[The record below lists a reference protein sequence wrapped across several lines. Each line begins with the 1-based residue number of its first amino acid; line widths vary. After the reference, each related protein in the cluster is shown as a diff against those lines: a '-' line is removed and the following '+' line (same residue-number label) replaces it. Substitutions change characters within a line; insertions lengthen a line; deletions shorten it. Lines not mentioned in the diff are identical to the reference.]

1 MAAPESAVC
10 RPLICNL
17 GRRDYETVWR
27 AMAHYTDH
35 RGADAVDQIWCVE
48 HPPVFTQGQAG
59 KAEHLLNT
67 GDIPVVQVDR
77 GGQVTYHGPGQ
88 LVVYPLLDLRRSKIG
103 VRDLVT
109 ALEEATVAML
119 AEFGIAAAP
128 RADAPGVYLTEGPR
142 AGNKIA
148 SIGLRV
154 RRGCSFHGIAINIDM
169 DLGPFLRINPCG
181 YAGMQMVQMAE
192 VIQPVPE
199 WASVAERF
207 VAALQ
212 RKLQLP
218 EADWQPVD
226 EQLFDEKL
234 FAAPGT
240 EQGTEPGMSN
250 V

>member
-1 MAAPESAVC
+1 MSIPQTA
-10 RPLICNL
+10 ICNL

-27 AMAHYTDH
+27 AMAHYTDT
-35 RGADAVDQIWCVE
+35 RGNNDGDQIWCVE

-88 LVVYPLLDLRRSKIG
+88 LVVYPLLDLRRGKIG
-103 VRDLVT
+103 VRELVS
-109 ALEEATVAML
+109 ALEDATVDML
-119 AEFGIAAAP
+119 AAYGIAAAP

-169 DLGPFLRINPCG
+169 DLAPFLRINPCG

-192 VIQPVPE
+192 LIQPTPE
-199 WASVAERF
+199 WLGVAEKF
-207 VAALQ
+207 VAALA
-212 RKLQLP
+212 RRLQLP
-218 EADWQPVD
+218 EAQWQPVD
-226 EQLFDEKL
+226 ENMFLVPATES
-234 FAAPGT
+234 GT
-240 EQGTEPGMSN
+240 SN

>member
-1 MAAPESAVC
+1 M
-10 RPLICNL
+10 

-27 AMAHYTDH
+27 AMSGYTDH
-35 RGADAVDQIWCVE
+35 RDDNSPDEIWCVE
-48 HPPVFTQGQAG
+48 HEPVFTQGQAG

-88 LVVYPLLDLRRSKIG
+88 LVVYPLLDLRRAKTG

-109 ALEEATVAML
+109 ALENATVAML
-119 AEFGIAAAP
+119 ASYGVAAAP

-192 VIQPVPE
+192 LVAPVPSWSE
-199 WASVAERF
+199 VAEVF
-207 VAALQ
+207 VIELVKALSLDAA
-212 RKLQLP
+212 
-218 EADWQPVD
+218 EWHPVD
-226 EQLFDEKL
+226 ETI
-234 FAAPGT
+234 FARARA
-240 EQGTEPGMSN
+240 EQEQETTNG
-250 V
+250 

>member
-1 MAAPESAVC
+1 MAAPKPV
-10 RPLICNL
+10 IYNL

-27 AMAHYTDH
+27 AMAHYTDN
-35 RGADAVDQIWCVE
+35 RGNDAGDQIWCVE

-119 AEFGIAAAP
+119 AEFGIPAAP
-128 RADAPGVYLTEGPR
+128 RPDAPGVYLTEGPR

-192 VIQPVPE
+192 IVQPTPAWE
-199 WASVAERF
+199 AVAKSF

-212 RKLQLP
+212 QKLQLP
-218 EADWQPVD
+218 EASWQPVD

-234 FAAPGT
+234 FAVPGT
-240 EQGTEPGMSN
+240 AQGTEPGTSN